1 MIPPPKRVT
10 KPRPKPPE
18 PTPVLTVPLE
28 APSMVLAPA
37 PRVHE
42 ASGESRRRARREITS
57 GELLGSDREIHIRHA
72 GEIYTLRRTNKGK
85 LILTK

>member
-10 KPRPKPPE
+10 KPRPKPLE

-28 APSMVLAPA
+28 APSMMLAPA

-42 ASGESRRRARREITS
+42 ASGESRRRVRREVTS
-57 GELLGSDREIHIRHA
+57 AEPFEGGREIRIRHA
-72 GEIYTLRRTNKGK
+72 DENCTLRQTN
-85 LILTK
+85 